1 MKALIIAAGNGTR
14 LRPYTNN
21 KPKSLIDISDL
32 TIIERVILA
41 AKKAG
46 IRNFVIITGYL
57 EHKLRKFLGKGKKYG
72 VKIKYVY
79 NEKWKKPNGISV
91 LKAKDVIQEKFVLL
105 MADHIFD
112 PNKLAAF
119 KKLKIGK
126 EECALC
132 VDKNMHNIFDLVDA
146 TKVKVVD
153 GFVQNIDKK
162 LKNYNAI
169 DTGMFLCTPYLF
181 KVLEQN
187 IKKGFCS
194 LTDSVKTMAKQE
206 KMRAYATNFPWA
218 DIDTSKDLA
227 FAKRLI
233 KSGGRNY
240 GLFA

>member
-21 KPKSLIDISDL
+21 KPKSLIHLWDL

-46 IRNFVIITGYL
+46 ISNFIIVTGYL
-57 EHKLRKFLGKGKKYG
+57 GHKLRKFLGKGKKYG
-72 VKIKYVY
+72 VKIKYIS

-91 LKAKDVIQEKFVLL
+91 LKAKDVIKEKFVLL

-112 PNKLAAF
+112 PNKLAVF
-119 KKLKIGK
+119 KKLKINK

-132 VDKNMHNIFDLVDA
+132 IDKNMHNVFDIDDA

-153 GFVQNIDKK
+153 GFVQNIGKK

-194 LTDSVKTMAKQE
+194 LTDSVKAMAKQG
-206 KMRAYATNFPWA
+206 KMRACTTNSPWA
-218 DIDTSKDLA
+218 DIDTAKDLA

-233 KSGGRNY
+233 KSNGMRNV
-240 GLFA
+240 FA